1 MTGADGGNIQGGGLQ
16 NRFRGLPAVQR
27 QRKNV
32 VEVANSSTHFVAI
45 GHEDVGKRPALARA
59 SKCEAL

>member
-1 MTGADGGNIQGGGLQ
+1 MPLARQA
-16 NRFRGLPAVQR
+16 RGYLLCSD
-27 QRKNV
+27 NV
-32 VEVANSSTHFVAI
+32 RMSSRVANSSTHFVAI

>member
-1 MTGADGGNIQGGGLQ
+1 LLPIIWQHKLMPLARQA
-16 NRFRGLPAVQR
+16 RGYLLCSD
-27 QRKNV
+27 NV
-32 VEVANSSTHFVAI
+32 RMSSKVANSSTYFVAI

>member
-1 MTGADGGNIQGGGLQ
+1 VEIFKAAVCKTDFGGYL
-16 NRFRGLPAVQR
+16 LCSD
-27 QRKNV
+27 NV
-32 VEVANSSTHFVAI
+32 RMSSRVANSSTHFVAI